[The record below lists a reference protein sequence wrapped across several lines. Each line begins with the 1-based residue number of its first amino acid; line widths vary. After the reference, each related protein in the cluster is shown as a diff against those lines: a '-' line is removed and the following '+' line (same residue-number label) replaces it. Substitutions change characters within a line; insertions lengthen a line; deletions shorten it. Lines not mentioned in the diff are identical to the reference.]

1 MTCVDEVFGKRRV
14 SRLARAVFTPVPAS
28 QRRCAREVNR

>member
-14 SRLARAVFTPVPAS
+14 SRLARAVLPPFPLVSAAV
-28 QRRCAREVNR
+28 RGR